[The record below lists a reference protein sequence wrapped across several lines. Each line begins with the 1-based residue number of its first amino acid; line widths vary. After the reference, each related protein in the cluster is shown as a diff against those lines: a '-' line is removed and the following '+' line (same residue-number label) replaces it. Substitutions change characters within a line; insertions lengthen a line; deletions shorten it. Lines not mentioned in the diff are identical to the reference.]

1 MHVQLLVQL
10 HAAGRHRCSQGAT
23 MSMNPTPPDQER
35 TLSLPSDAKEEA
47 KLDAEKERG
56 NPALPT
62 GTRLAEFEITGLIG
76 IGGFG
81 IVYQVYDHS
90 LQRTVALKEY
100 MPSALAMRDAQSHVA
115 LSSPRHREAFQAGL
129 RSFVNEARLLAQF
142 DHPSLVKVYRF
153 WEDDG
158 TAYMVMPYYQGLT
171 LKQTLAQ
178 RAAPPDE
185 TWLKNL
191 LAPLLDALEVIHR
204 EHCFHR
210 DIAPDNILMLE
221 DGRPLLLDFGAARRA
236 IGGITQAFTVIL
248 KQGYAPIEQYAEI
261 ASMKQGPWT
270 DIYAL
275 GSVVHFAITGSAP
288 TPAVARMVSDPQIPL
303 SIKAAGRYGAAFL
316 KAIDQALAVKPEDR
330 PHSVAELRS
339 LLGLEPTVATPAL
352 PPTNPSAANGAAG
365 KQASDRIWGLEWKQ
379 YARVLTVAATVT
391 TVATLITS
399 AYFFSRKTPSPADI
413 EASKPGITAL
423 PLQQP
428 PSMAIPFD
436 PIQVLDSIFQA
447 RNRDHAVTVS
457 VEKAQV
463 QIGKDRL
470 HFSIRSSKPGYV
482 YLLMVG
488 TDRSQFWLLFPNAID
503 NDNAIAAGKQ
513 LDLPRAGWRMGA
525 EGPAGTDQF
534 VVMVSDSPRDFQG
547 AGLKDRNP
555 FAEFPLTE
563 AARLQR
569 AHGGPVPVFAG
580 KASCHGTRTDACS
593 ASFGAAVFS
602 IEEIDAQ

>member
-1 MHVQLLVQL
+1 M
-10 HAAGRHRCSQGAT
+10 
-23 MSMNPTPPDQER
+23 
-35 TLSLPSDAKEEA
+35 
-47 KLDAEKERG
+47 
-56 NPALPT
+56 
-62 GTRLAEFEITGLIG
+62 
-76 IGGFG
+76 
-81 IVYQVYDHS
+81 
-90 LQRTVALKEY
+90 
-100 MPSALAMRDAQSHVA
+100 
-115 LSSPRHREAFQAGL
+115 
-129 RSFVNEARLLAQF
+129 
-142 DHPSLVKVYRF
+142 
-153 WEDDG
+153 
-158 TAYMVMPYYQGLT
+158 
-171 LKQTLAQ
+171 
-178 RAAPPDE
+178 
-185 TWLKNL
+185 
-191 LAPLLDALEVIHR
+191 
-204 EHCFHR
+204 
-210 DIAPDNILMLE
+210 
-221 DGRPLLLDFGAARRA
+221 
-236 IGGITQAFTVIL
+236 TQAFTVIL

-339 LLGLEPTVATPAL
+339 LLGLEPTVATPGQSTIA
-352 PPTNPSAANGAAG
+352 PSTAPGAG
-365 KQASDRIWGLEWKQ
+365 TKPASDRQLRLDWK
-379 YARVLTVAATVT
+379 RRAAFFAGAAV
-391 TVATLITS
+391 VATAIGV
-399 AYFFSRKTPSPADI
+399 AYFFSNRTSTPAHQALDASPPKTVAPS
-413 EASKPGITAL
+413 
-423 PLQQP
+423 LQQP
-428 PSMAIPFD
+428 PSMPIPFD

-503 NDNAIAAGKQ
+503 NDNAIAASKQ

-534 VVMVSDSPRDFQG
+534 VVMVSDSPRDFQD

-569 AHGGPVPVFAG
+569 VHGGPVPVFAG
-580 KASCHGTRTDACS
+580 KASCPGTRTDACS